1 MVEIITKTET
11 ITLDKSGIVKCIVHK
26 DAFMELEDAVEN
38 VKSVETLTN
47 GKPVPVYVDIRLSKG
62 SSKEARAYLASFEV
76 ADVQV
81 ACALHVDSMLS
92 QLIGNF
98 FLGLNKTKFP
108 VKLFKDEQ
116 KAMEWLKTFLIK

>member
-1 MVEIITKTET
+1 MRELITRTET
-11 ITLDKSGIVKCIVHK
+11 ITLDESGIVRCIVHK
-26 DAFMELEDAVEN
+26 DAYMELEDAIEN
-38 VKSVETLTN
+38 VKAVETLTN
-47 GKPVPVYVDIRLSKG
+47 GKPIPVYVDIRLSKG

-81 ACALHVDSMLS
+81 ACGLLVDSMLS

-108 VKLFKDEQ
+108 VKLFKDEE
-116 KAMEWLKTFLIK
+116 KAMEWLKTYL